1 MATQRKY
8 NIFTETAN
16 ALKENLVRIFSKDED
31 FTDDDFLI
39 KLQEDSLLK
48 EKLFEA
54 LKSSHTNE
62 IKIENL
68 RKRTKLE
75 TAD

>member
-39 KLQEDSLLK
+39 KLQEDSRLK